1 MSIFDGGREWVEGI
15 LQGAEDVARQH
26 ANDLFIGGVFDLIF
40 WIADHIR
47 NCYELLFTYVVPHE
61 HARDLEHLLRS
72 VHEQGTAVHHDFVA
86 STEHFSTQFV
96 GLGGDAYIK
105 AARHTSVM
113 HKDMLDAF
121 VHSNQHHA
129 AISANL
135 SEAAFNI
142 PLLTGG
148 TEVGFGALVTT
159 VATGGTSS
167 PATVPAAG
175 VSTGTAAASA
185 AVIINTLMEIAAA
198 IATLYTIAVDIHDV
212 TQSTQYRD
220 LVANEIKAMIALT
233 LTITEIAAQFN
244 HEQKKRYA
252 DAMKQLKDYNTPL
265 PPEFVILLVD
275 AGFTVKEIL
284 AIAIVWSYLQKYA
297 IAQTVNFVQN
307 LAIAHAKY
315 SKVPIEDIIY
325 LLAQGYTQADI
336 DRILPSY
343 DRLNKDKELQK
354 LFDHGL
360 DIVHGNISK
369 GADREIATIIA
380 IDAVNIQSLT
390 VKIPNPTNPKNE
402 LTDLDIV
409 LNHNQGVIQ
418 IGGASNKISDKGD
431 FNKQF
436 NAAFDYSKGN
446 AILYLQTGPKGKSDD
461 NFQIAYKW
469 VVEDMTAK
477 YLNVKNPPS
486 PSKALELAEKY
497 AYTHVRPIG
506 YPYQRY
512 ATPDLDNNPYPPNVS
527 PPPGNPYS

>member
-61 HARDLEHLLRS
+61 HAHDLEHLLRS

-220 LVANEIKAMIALT
+220 LVANEIKAMITLT

-265 PPEFVILLVD
+265 PPEVVILLVD

-284 AIAIVWSYLQKYA
+284 AIAIVESYLQKYA
-297 IAQTVNFVQN
+297 IAQTADFVKN

-315 SKVPIEDIIY
+315 DNVPLRDIIY
-325 LLAQGYTQADI
+325 LLAQGYTQVDI

-343 DRLNKDKELQK
+343 DRLKDKGLQD
-354 LFDHGL
+354 LFDNGL
-360 DIVHGNISK
+360 NITQENISK

-380 IDAVNIQSLT
+380 IDAVNVQSFA
-390 VKIPNPTNPKNE
+390 VKIPDTANPQNAQ
-402 LTDLDIV
+402 TDLDIV
-409 LNHNQGVIQ
+409 LNYNQGVIQ
-418 IGGASNKISDKGD
+418 IGGASRKVSRKDD
-431 FNKQF
+431 FDRQF

-461 NFQIAYKW
+461 NFQTAYKW
-469 VVEDMTAK
+469 IVEDMTAK

-486 PSKALELAEKY
+486 PSKALELAETY

-506 YPYQRY
+506 YPYQNF
-512 ATPDLDNNPYPPNVS
+512 ATPDLNNKPYPPNVS
-527 PPPGNPYS
+527 PAPGNPYS